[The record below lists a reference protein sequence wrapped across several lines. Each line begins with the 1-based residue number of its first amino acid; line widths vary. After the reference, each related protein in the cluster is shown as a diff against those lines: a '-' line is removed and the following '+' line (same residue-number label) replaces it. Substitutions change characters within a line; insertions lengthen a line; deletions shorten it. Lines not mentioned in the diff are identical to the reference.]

1 MSTQLPPPSTGA
13 NFTPEAQ
20 AALFAADPRIH
31 YSRETGTWR
40 LENED
45 GSELEYD
52 TAKGTW
58 IALVSSCYILH
69 QNALRLI
76 QVHSG
81 GRGSSKKTTSSLFDS
96 RC

>member
-13 NFTPEAQ
+13 NSTPEAQ

-52 TAKGTW
+52 ATKGTW
-58 IALVSSCYILH
+58 IALVGIFASKRIETKPSG
-69 QNALRLI
+69 LRWTRI
-76 QVHSG
+76 
-81 GRGSSKKTTSSLFDS
+81 F
-96 RC
+96 

>member
-13 NFTPEAQ
+13 NSTPEAQ

-52 TAKGTW
+52 ATKGTW
-58 IALVSSCYILH
+58 VALVRNLLH
-69 QNALRLI
+69 CIETNSLTFGLI
-76 QVHSG
+76 
-81 GRGSSKKTTSSLFDS
+81 
-96 RC
+96 